1 MSTVLVTGANR
12 GLGLEFVRQYAADGW
27 NVLATVRDP
36 GKAQELQQ
44 IVAKHRAVSTHEL
57 DIANDESIEMLV
69 DELNGNAI
77 DVLIHNSGIYPQKG
91 QKFGEID
98 YDGWSEA
105 LETNLFGPM
114 RLTEALVEN
123 VAASERKQIAAI
135 SSSMASLRAIQGGS
149 VANAGIAYQY
159 RTSKTA
165 LNMAM
170 AVLATELA
178 PRGIS
183 VVMIDPGWVKTDMGG
198 PNAQLT
204 PEQSISGIRKV
215 LAGKP
220 MELSGRF
227 IGYDGVGRPW

>member
-1 MSTVLVTGANR
+1 MSTVLITGANR
-12 GLGLEFVRQYAADGW
+12 GLGLEFVRQYAAEGW
-27 NVLATVRDP
+27 DVLATARDP
-36 GKAQELQQ
+36 LKATKLKQ
-44 IVAKHRAVSTHEL
+44 IEARHRAVSTHAL
-57 DIANDESIEMLV
+57 DIAGDESIEELV
-69 DELNGNAI
+69 DRLDGKAI
-77 DVLIHNSGIYPQKG
+77 DVLIHNSGIYPHKG

-105 LETNLFGPM
+105 LVTNLFGPM
-114 RLTEALVEN
+114 RLTEALVAN
-123 VAASERKQIAAI
+123 VAASQRKQIAAI
-135 SSSMASLRAIQGGS
+135 SSSMASLRAIQEGS
-149 VANAGIAYQY
+149 VATAGVAYQY

-170 AVLATELA
+170 SVLATELA

-198 PNAQLT
+198 PDAQLT

-220 MELSGRF
+220 MELSGKF
-227 IGYDGVGRPW
+227 IGYDGVVRPW

>member
-1 MSTVLVTGANR
+1 MSTVLVSGANR

-27 NVLATVRDP
+27 NVLATARDP
-36 GKAQELQQ
+36 QKAMELKQ
-44 IVAKHRAVSTHEL
+44 IEARHRDVSTHAL
-57 DIANDESIEMLV
+57 DISNDESIEELV
-69 DELNGNAI
+69 DELDGKAI
-77 DVLIHNSGIYPQKG
+77 DVVIHNSGIYPHKG

-105 LETNLFGPM
+105 LVTNLFGPM

-135 SSSMASLRAIQGGS
+135 SSSMASLGTIQDGS
-149 VANAGIAYQY
+149 VANAGVAYQY

-170 AVLATELA
+170 AVLATELG

-215 LAGKP
+215 LAGNP
-220 MELSGRF
+220 MEISGKF
-227 IGYDGVGRPW
+227 IGYDGVVRPW

>member
-1 MSTVLVTGANR
+1 MPTVLITGANR
-12 GLGLEFVRQYAADGW
+12 GLGLEFAKQYAADNW
-27 NVLATVRDP
+27 TVVATVRDP
-36 GKAQELQQ
+36 EKVSQLKQ
-44 IVAKHRAVSTHEL
+44 IESRHGAVATYAL
-57 DIANDESIEMLV
+57 DIADDASIE
-69 DELNGNAI
+69 ELAEELDGKSI
-77 DVLIHNSGIYPQKG
+77 DVVIHNSGIYPQKG
-91 QKFGEID
+91 QMIGEID
-98 YDGWSEA
+98 YDGWRDA

-114 RLTEALVEN
+114 RLTEALLEN

-135 SSSMASLRAIQGGS
+135 SSSMASLRAVQGGS
-149 VANAGIAYQY
+149 VAQAGVAYQY

-170 AVLATELA
+170 SVLATELA

-215 LAGKP
+215 LAGDPK
-220 MELSGRF
+220 EISGKF
-227 IGYDGVGRPW
+227 IGYDGVTRPW